1 MGAIDVGAVLAR
13 NPLPAVLR
21 KAGVQV
27 PDPGPGVR
35 DEWRCHCPLP
45 SHPAP
50 SAPGRAKPS
59 FAAHLSGRLAGRW
72 HCFSCQAGGDAIAF
86 VEAYSQVS
94 FKEAVRLLEADGPLP
109 RGADPHLHLR
119 PANRTAG
126 GGLSWDASAASDREP
141 PNLARTPP
149 ARLYDAMAVAWRYY
163 TLDGLA
169 AMARRYLAGRSI
181 DVGDLEAREGRPL
194 AGHTPKSRTGLVEHL
209 RRHGFADDEAVDAG
223 LVSRH
228 PDGGVEDF
236 FTHRVVLP
244 VRNSR
249 DRVVGLIGRDVS
261 GGLRAKYLN
270 SPTTAIHDKGH
281 HLYRPSSS
289 TIPAARAV
297 VVEGAIDALAI
308 DAAAVQAGLE
318 IAPVSPSGTA
328 FTAEHR
334 AQVSA
339 WSASPPVLCGDGDR
353 AGRAATCRWVTD
365 MTLEGYET
373 FALTLPG
380 IFDPADWLATYGLRG
395 LRNFVVGD
403 NPGCEVD
410 AVRPVHAGR
419 YLAAQLARQHPLA
432 ASLEAIA
439 QAGGRLASSPA
450 RDRFLREAVVG
461 FAEAGLGPDGWLGR
475 QLANVIAASSLPS
488 KATVASQY
496 REGGIAI

>member
-1 MGAIDVGAVLAR
+1 MGAVDVGAVLAR

-21 KAGVQV
+21 RAGVQV

-50 SAPGRAKPS
+50 SAPGRAKPG
-59 FAAHLSGRLAGRW
+59 FAAHLSGRMAGRW

-94 FKEAVRLLEADGPLP
+94 FREAVQLLEADGPLP

-119 PANRTAG
+119 PANRAAG
-126 GGLSWDASAASDREP
+126 GGLLWDASAASDREP

-181 DVGDLEAREGRPL
+181 DVSALEAREGRPL

-209 RRHGFADDEAVDAG
+209 RRHGFADDEAVDTG

-236 FTHRVVLP
+236 FTHRVILP
-244 VRNSR
+244 VRNDR
-249 DRVVGLIGRDVS
+249 DRVVGFIGRDVS

-270 SPTTAIHDKGH
+270 SPTTAIYDKGH
-281 HLYRPSSS
+281 HLYRPSSA

-318 IAPVSPSGTA
+318 IAALSPSGTS
-328 FTAEHR
+328 FTAQHR
-334 AQVSA
+334 AQIGALYS
-339 WSASPPVLCGDGDR
+339 SPPVLCGDGDA
-353 AGRAATCRWVTD
+353 AGRAATCRWVTE
-365 MTLEGYET
+365 MTLEGREV
-373 FALTLPG
+373 FALTLPDT
-380 IFDPADWLATYGLRG
+380 FDPADWLTTYGSRG
-395 LRNFVVGD
+395 LRNFAVIEDG
-403 NPGCEVD
+403 PEVE
-410 AVRPVHAGR
+410 ALRPVHAGR
-419 YLAAQLARQHPLA
+419 YLAAHVARQHPLA
-432 ASLEAIA
+432 TSLETIA
-439 QAGGRLASSPA
+439 RAGSNFASFPA
-450 RDRFLREAVVG
+450 RDRFYREAVVG

-475 QLANVIAASSLPS
+475 QLAGLLATSALPAKAIFSRESLE
-488 KATVASQY
+488 
-496 REGGIAI
+496 RNIDI